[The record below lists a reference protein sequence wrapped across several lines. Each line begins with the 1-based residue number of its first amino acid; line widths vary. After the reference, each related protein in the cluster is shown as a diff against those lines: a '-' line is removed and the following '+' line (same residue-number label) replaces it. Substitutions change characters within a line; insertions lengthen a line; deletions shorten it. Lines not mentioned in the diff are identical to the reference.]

1 MRSVPIAI
9 VMARSSTREAFQSL
23 SGLLWQER
31 AELEAVLATLQ
42 QSGEALST
50 AASLGHARHLLSLLE
65 LERCVTTH
73 ELARDLEL
81 SAEASLSELIAH
93 APPGWAAVLRGH
105 HVALTAL
112 AEQVTSAEESFVLG
126 GPHEA
131 QRSLAEFLS

>member
-1 MRSVPIAI
+1 M
-9 VMARSSTREAFQSL
+9 VMPQPSTREAFQSL

-42 QSGEALST
+42 NSGDALAT

-73 ELARDLEL
+73 ELARALDL
-81 SAEASLSELIAH
+81 SGDASLSQLIAH

-105 HVALTAL
+105 KVALTAL
-112 AEQVTSAEESFVLG
+112 AEKISSAENAFVLG
-126 GPHEA
+126 GPNES